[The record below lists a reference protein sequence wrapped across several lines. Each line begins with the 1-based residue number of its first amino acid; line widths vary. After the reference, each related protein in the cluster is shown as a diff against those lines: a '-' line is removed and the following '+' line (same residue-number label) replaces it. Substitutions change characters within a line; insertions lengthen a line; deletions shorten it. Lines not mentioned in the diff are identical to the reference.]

1 MHSLI
6 SKSPQVSEEE
16 IEEIRANQKTM
27 VENGRSKDIKL
38 KQNGISVPL
47 AELKKSFHEELT
59 QVATAMDEYCP
70 GYSNALSAEMS
81 VNVMPSEKIMN
92 EMESQ
97 NLSFQEY
104 GLIQSKK
111 IAMKQTSSADDDF
124 LKFIQNAE
132 KSIKDLKNLNE
143 NPGIDI
149 NKYVELYNSK
159 I

>member
-1 MHSLI
+1 
-6 SKSPQVSEEE
+6 
-16 IEEIRANQKTM
+16 M
-27 VENGRSKDIKL
+27 VESGRSEDVKL
-38 KQNGISVPL
+38 KQNGVSTSL
-47 AELKKSFHEELT
+47 KELKKIFHDELI

-81 VNVMPSEKIMN
+81 INLLPSEKIMSD
-92 EMESQ
+92 MESQ

-111 IAMKQTSSADDDF
+111 IAMEQKSFTENNF
-124 LKFIQNAE
+124 LKFIHNADQ
-132 KSIKDLKNLNE
+132 SLKDLKNLNK
-143 NPGIDI
+143 NADMDI